1 MANTKRQRY
10 TLKDK
15 YNYYKNK
22 AESVNSINS
31 QGKKISFVGRVACAN
46 KANSL
51 RRRLRK
57 NNRRRYY

>member
-1 MANTKRQRY
+1 MAKTERKRY

-15 YNYYKNK
+15 YNYYKTK
-22 AESVNSINS
+22 AESVNSVNS

-51 RRRLRK
+51 RRRLAK
-57 NNRRRYY
+57 NSRRRHY